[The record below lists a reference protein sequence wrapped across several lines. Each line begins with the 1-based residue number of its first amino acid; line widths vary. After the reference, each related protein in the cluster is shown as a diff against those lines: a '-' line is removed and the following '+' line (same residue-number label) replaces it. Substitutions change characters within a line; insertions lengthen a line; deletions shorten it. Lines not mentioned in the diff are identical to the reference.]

1 MAQDRIAFDSLDT
14 FLAALEAAGVR
25 AVGVRAVSEIR
36 PSATPTGQGVVIG
49 RQRWV
54 DLTGYR
60 SGVLYAVRLTD
71 ALPGP
76 VAADLEARGYTVR
89 TGSDNL
95 T

>member
-1 MAQDRIAFDSLDT
+1 MTQPRIAYDSLDT

-36 PSATPTGQGVVIG
+36 PSPTPTGHGVIIG

-54 DLTGYR
+54 DVTGYR
-60 SGVLYAVRLTD
+60 SGVLYVVRLPD

-76 VAADLEARGYTVR
+76 VTADLEARGYAVR